1 MPSII
6 DMEPVSRRGIQ
17 PRTVGN
23 TEFTEES
30 STMSKRRITLTALL
44 AAPLL
49 AFIGALSILA
59 SPALQAQT
67 APASTS
73 GCLTGP
79 SKSVD
84 PSVVQQG
91 DTARVTMILTHTC
104 PAERKP
110 VDLVFVVDVSN
121 SMTRGG
127 PAKANDPDPG
137 NGAVPDPGTPKA
149 PEPPKDPLAGP
160 GSAWSSFQ
168 LFSPDQNQPPID
180 PPSDPG
186 NSLVPPPSR
195 PGAEP
200 SGCVPND
207 AANQPGPPSNSG
219 GTPTAPGPQPPPP
232 PGPGLSTP
240 PSNNPGDPG
249 TGPGVGVG
257 KGDSDEAAGSEDLL
271 RDAQRWL
278 RDVMDEPVIKD
289 DLEKGLLRLG
299 LVSFNERGRR
309 LLSLSDDGKRT
320 ISRLGLLRGGGL
332 TRVDLG
338 MRSAEQVFR
347 LEQRGQLKRDDSRVK
362 LVVLISDG
370 QFCTRDIAR
379 ARAIDK
385 DIIVIAVAAGR
396 GANERKLRDIASERE
411 YLLQLRDLDIKE
423 LISLYSNPKL
433 KDPIRQLIPVAM
445 KNLTI
450 RDELGD
456 GMELVP
462 GSVNPAPAV
471 INGQTIEWTLPDPT
485 SPFTIEYE
493 VKPLEAG
500 IHDVSKAARAEW
512 TDTSGK
518 AGSADYPAVSIELIP

>member
-1 MPSII
+1 M
-6 DMEPVSRRGIQ
+6 
-17 PRTVGN
+17 
-23 TEFTEES
+23 F
-30 STMSKRRITLTALL
+30 KRRITLAALL

-127 PAKANDPDPG
+127 PAKANDPGSG
-137 NGAVPDPGTPKA
+137 NGSEPDPGTPKA

-160 GSAWSSFQ
+160 GTAWSSFQ
-168 LFSPDQNQPPID
+168 LFSPDQNQPPAE
-180 PPSDPG
+180 PPDDPG
-186 NSLVPPPSR
+186 AGLVPAPSR
-195 PGAEP
+195 PGSEP
-200 SGCVPND
+200 SGCVAND
-207 AANQPGPPSNSG
+207 AASQPGPPSNLG

-232 PGPGLSTP
+232 PGLAPTQPAGNEPGP
-240 PSNNPGDPG
+240 PGSGTDPG
-249 TGPGVGVG
+249 AGIG
-257 KGDSDEAAGSEDLL
+257 KDSAEAAGSEDLI
-271 RDAQRWL
+271 RDTQRWL
-278 RDVMDEPVIKD
+278 RDVMDEPVIAK
-289 DLEKGLLRLG
+289 DLEAGLLRLG

-423 LISLYSNPKL
+423 LIKLYSDPKL

-445 KNLTI
+445 KSLTI

-456 GMELVP
+456 NMELVP

-471 INGQTIEWTLPDPT
+471 INGQTIEWTLPDPS

-493 VKPLEAG
+493 VKPLETG

-512 TDTSGK
+512 TDTQGK
-518 AGSADYPAVSIELIP
+518 AGSADYPAVSIELVP